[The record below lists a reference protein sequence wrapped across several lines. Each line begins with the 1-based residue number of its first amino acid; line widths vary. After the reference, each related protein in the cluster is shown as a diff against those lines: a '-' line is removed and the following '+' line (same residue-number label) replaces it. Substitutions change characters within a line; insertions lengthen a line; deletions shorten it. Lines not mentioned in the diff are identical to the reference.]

1 MNFLGKLFG
10 FDSEQFNAWEIHWAL
25 QNNVLIQFVLAIM
38 LLLTLWFFWT
48 SLSRIRAF
56 GKRILLFFLR
66 VVVLGIVLLL
76 IFQPQLEL
84 KKIQSLK
91 NNIAVLLDDS
101 KSMSIQTFP
110 DEKPRIELVKNALL
124 NQKVF
129 FEKLKQDYELKYFLI
144 SDQIKSIS
152 EPEIGKHYEPKALNT
167 DFEKVIQELAKEY
180 KDKSLQGVLLFSD
193 GADLS
198 QNASSISAEMTDQ
211 LSKFSGPIHTIQAG
225 SNDEFKD
232 LAIEQVIVNDFGFI
246 NQPVSVSV
254 VIRATGVG
262 NKNIP
267 LVLREGEK
275 IFVSKTVKIN
285 EDVNQYHAELQFT
298 PMVQGKH
305 IYSLTVPLFSGES
318 VKNNNH
324 WDFQIKVVRDRIRV
338 LHLNGRPSWDARFL
352 REALTNNPK
361 VDLLSFFILRTLTDD
376 VQAPTTELSLI
387 PFPSNLLFSDYLSSF
402 DLVIFHNFKYKP
414 FLDKK
419 YLDNIKK
426 FVEAGGAFLMIGGDL
441 AFQEGGYS
449 RTSVEDIL
457 PVKFKRN
464 DKRYLFGNF
473 GLQVSKKLSHHPIL
487 KLEPDFKLNNK
498 IWNSMPP
505 LQGLNVGLLPKAKSH
520 VLISS
525 SSKKGQNPI
534 LVSHRA
540 GEGRTMVV
548 ANDTLWNWNFH
559 RVGKGGSGRYYQK
572 FWENVIA
579 WMTGDPET
587 LPIQIETDK
596 EKYRENDK
604 VLVQYKLFKEDYNP
618 LPGAKVDLILES
630 LPGHKQLAVYHLKTD
645 ERGEGRKEITPGKEG
660 FYSVRVVL
668 QSSNRSLSQESRFSI
683 ESPKVEFQKPLVNSS
698 FLKELSKKTKGVY
711 QVLSQKTHW
720 KNLTFPNPEV
730 EFKSNTK
737 FLSLW
742 DNWWSYGFV
751 LGLLGLEWWI
761 RRKWG
766 LS

>member
-10 FDSEQFNAWEIHWAL
+10 FDGKQFNAWEIHWAL
-25 QNNVLIQFVLAIM
+25 QNNVLVQVVLALM
-38 LLLTLWFFWT
+38 LSLTLWFFWT
-48 SLSRIRAF
+48 SLSRIRTLW
-56 GKRILLFFLR
+56 KRVFLFFLR
-66 VVVLGIVLLL
+66 VVILSIVLLL

-101 KSMSIQTFP
+101 KSMSIHTFP
-110 DEKPRIELVKNALL
+110 DEKPRIELVKSVLL
-124 NQKVF
+124 SQKEF
-129 FEKLKQDYELKYFLI
+129 FEKLKQDYELKYFFM
-144 SDQIKSIS
+144 SDQIKSV
-152 EPEIGKHYEPKALNT
+152 PESDMLKQYEPKGVNT
-167 DFEKVIQELAKEY
+167 DIGKALQELTKEY

-193 GADLS
+193 GADLT
-198 QNASSISAEMTDQ
+198 QNASGISSEMSDQ
-211 LSKFSGPIHTIQAG
+211 LSKFSRPIHTLQTG

-254 VIRATGVG
+254 IIRATGVG
-262 NKNIP
+262 NKNVP

-275 IFVSKTVKIN
+275 IFVSKTVKISEN
-285 EDVNQYHAELQFT
+285 VNQYHAELQFT
-298 PMVQGKH
+298 PMIQGKH
-305 IYSLTVPLFSGES
+305 IYSLTLPLFSGES
-318 VKNNNH
+318 VKKNNR
-324 WDFQIKVVRDRIRV
+324 WDFEIKVVRDRIRI

-457 PVKFKRN
+457 PVKFRRN
-464 DKRYLFGNF
+464 DKRYIFGNF
-473 GLQVSKKLSHHPIL
+473 DLQVSKKLSHHPIL
-487 KLEPDFKLNNK
+487 NLEPDSKLNNK
-498 IWNSMPP
+498 IWKSMPP
-505 LQGLNVGLLPKAKSH
+505 LQGLNVGLIPKAKSH
-520 VLISS
+520 VLMSS
-525 SSKKGQNPI
+525 SSNKGSNPI
-534 LVSHRA
+534 IVSQRA

-596 EKYRENDK
+596 EKYRENEK
-604 VLVQYKLFKEDYNP
+604 VLVQYKLLKEDYNP
-618 LPGAKVDLILES
+618 LSGAKVDLILES
-630 LPGHKQLAVYHLKTD
+630 LPGHKQLAVYHLETD
-645 ERGEGRKEITPGKEG
+645 KRGEGRKELAPGKEG
-660 FYSVRVVL
+660 FYSVRVAL
-668 QSSNRSLSQESRFSI
+668 QSPNRSLSQESRFSI
-683 ESPKVEFQKPLVNSS
+683 ESPKVEFQKPLVNST

-711 QVLSQKTHW
+711 QVLNQKTQLQ
-720 KNLTFPNPEV
+720 NLTFPNPEV

-742 DNWWSYGFV
+742 DNWWSYGIV
-751 LGLLGLEWWI
+751 LGLLGIEWWT